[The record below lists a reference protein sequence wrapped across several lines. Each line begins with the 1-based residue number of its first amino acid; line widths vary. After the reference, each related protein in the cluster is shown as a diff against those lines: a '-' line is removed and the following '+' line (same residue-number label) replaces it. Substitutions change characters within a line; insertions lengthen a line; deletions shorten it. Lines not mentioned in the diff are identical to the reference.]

1 MLYFRIGKSMGM
13 NSKQIQNIINKLLGQ
28 KEQFDAIIRISFL
41 SEEMKDEYQ
50 NLLTKRMDVMSSG
63 SK

>member
-1 MLYFRIGKSMGM
+1 MGM

-50 NLLTKRMDVMSSG
+50 NLLASRMDVMSSG